1 MATDPSLRGGQQ
13 SRRKSGNEPGRGWP
27 EKNGGPNGGGSFTA
41 SSQDIHRT
49 LPHSIEA
56 EQGVLGSML
65 ISPREIIAECVEKIN
80 EEYFYVPAHQTI
92 YVVLVELWNAG
103 QGIDLIT
110 FTQVLRDRNLLE
122 TVGGAAAVTSLFTF
136 VPTAANV
143 TYYLEIVREKYILRQ
158 IIAACTESVRRSF
171 EEQDEV
177 HNLLDEVEQKIFSV
191 GEDRFKGQVLTMK
204 DQVMEAIEAIEHLY
218 ERRGGI
224 TGISTGFAELDRMTN
239 GLHESEMIVIAA
251 RPSMGKCLTSD
262 SEITLADGSIATIE
276 EIVRGQ
282 RARLLTLGADWRFRF
297 IEPSAFVDDGIKPV
311 YHVVTRLGRSIET
324 TLAHP
329 FLSFSGWTKLED
341 LKPGMQIAVP
351 RALRVFGEESCR
363 DCEIKLLAYLIG
375 DGCLTDTTPEF
386 TNGNPRLRADF
397 AEAAREFGDLSVRE
411 DTSANT
417 RTPSLHVAKD
427 RTSLTRQRQE
437 FGRRLRLIV
446 KSHSRSADAIARA
459 AGVLPSS
466 LSQWAS
472 GRVAPGAKALER
484 LCTALGVS
492 VTELLPNGLAAISR
506 NARNP
511 LTLWLARLGLWEKG
525 AHAKHVPPFV
535 FRLKREAIA
544 LFLNRLFATDGW
556 ATLLASGQIQLG
568 YSSVSARL
576 IRQIQHLLL
585 RFGVIVSIRH
595 RQVKYGSGQR
605 SAWQLDITDADSIKT
620 FAANIGIF
628 GKEDAVERCRA
639 AAARKRP
646 HTNRDLIPPQVWAHL
661 AKAKGSRSWAA
672 VARSAG
678 FAAFSNIHVG
688 RRALSRR
695 RLAALAAA
703 VEDGALEQ
711 LATSDVYWDTIVSI
725 MPAGEKQV
733 YDLTIR
739 DTHNFVANDI
749 CVHNTA
755 LAMNIAE
762 HVAINEKLP
771 VAVFSLEMSSQQLV
785 QRLLCSRARVNLQ
798 KVRDGF
804 LAERDFPSLT
814 AAASKLA
821 EAQIF
826 IDDSASLSIL
836 ELRAKARRLKAQKD
850 IKLIVVDYLQLLRST
865 TRRAQDN
872 RQLEISEISSGLK
885 GLAKELKVPVLVLAQ
900 LNRQPEARTGGKP
913 RLSDLRESGS
923 IEQDADLVGLLVRPE
938 IYEEDEDARAEKAG
952 EAELIIAK
960 QRNGPV
966 GEVSLTFLKEFTRFE
981 DRARNV
987 PEPM

>member
-13 SRRKSGNEPGRGWP
+13 SRKESGNAPGRGWSQT
-27 EKNGGPNGGGSFTA
+27 NGGPNGGQSLTSSSF
-41 SSQDIHRT
+41 DIHNRT

-122 TVGGAAAVTSLFTF
+122 TVGGASAVTSLFTF

-204 DQVMEAIEAIEHLY
+204 DQVMEAIEAIEQLY

-251 RPSMGKCLTSD
+251 RPSMGK
-262 SEITLADGSIATIE
+262 
-276 EIVRGQ
+276 
-282 RARLLTLGADWRFRF
+282 
-297 IEPSAFVDDGIKPV
+297 
-311 YHVVTRLGRSIET
+311 
-324 TLAHP
+324 
-329 FLSFSGWTKLED
+329 
-341 LKPGMQIAVP
+341 
-351 RALRVFGEESCR
+351 
-363 DCEIKLLAYLIG
+363 
-375 DGCLTDTTPEF
+375 
-386 TNGNPRLRADF
+386 
-397 AEAAREFGDLSVRE
+397 
-411 DTSANT
+411 
-417 RTPSLHVAKD
+417 
-427 RTSLTRQRQE
+427 
-437 FGRRLRLIV
+437 
-446 KSHSRSADAIARA
+446 
-459 AGVLPSS
+459 
-466 LSQWAS
+466 
-472 GRVAPGAKALER
+472 
-484 LCTALGVS
+484 
-492 VTELLPNGLAAISR
+492 
-506 NARNP
+506 
-511 LTLWLARLGLWEKG
+511 
-525 AHAKHVPPFV
+525 
-535 FRLKREAIA
+535 
-544 LFLNRLFATDGW
+544 
-556 ATLLASGQIQLG
+556 
-568 YSSVSARL
+568 
-576 IRQIQHLLL
+576 
-585 RFGVIVSIRH
+585 
-595 RQVKYGSGQR
+595 
-605 SAWQLDITDADSIKT
+605 
-620 FAANIGIF
+620 
-628 GKEDAVERCRA
+628 
-639 AAARKRP
+639 
-646 HTNRDLIPPQVWAHL
+646 
-661 AKAKGSRSWAA
+661 
-672 VARSAG
+672 
-678 FAAFSNIHVG
+678 
-688 RRALSRR
+688 
-695 RLAALAAA
+695 
-703 VEDGALEQ
+703 
-711 LATSDVYWDTIVSI
+711 
-725 MPAGEKQV
+725 
-733 YDLTIR
+733 
-739 DTHNFVANDI
+739 
-749 CVHNTA
+749 TA

-872 RQLEISEISSGLK
+872 RQLEISEISAGLK
-885 GLAKELKVPVLVLAQ
+885 GLAKELKLPVLVLAQ

-966 GEVSLTFLKEFTRFE
+966 GEIALTFLKEFTRFE

-987 PEPM
+987 SEPN